1 MSINKRIQID
11 VTKLMMQGYKLELI
25 NKKIDHFRIKIQ
37 GPKDSPYEG
46 GEWTLTVQLP
56 FEYPYKSP
64 SIGFVNRIYHPNID
78 FRSGSVCLDVLNQT
92 WTPVFE
98 LQNIFEIFLPQLLLY
113 PNPSDPLN
121 EEAAKVMQTSQKE
134 FEKKAREFTKQY
146 AMKNILKQKN
156 SLGYKEEESDLSD
169 LDDLEDLED
178 LEDDDDFSDLDF

>member
-1 MSINKRIQID
+1 MSLNKRIQID

-25 NKKIDHFRIKIQ
+25 NKQIDHFRIKIQ

-46 GEWTLTVQLP
+46 GEWTLNVRLP

-113 PNPSDPLN
+113 PNPNDPLN
-121 EEAAKVMQTSQKE
+121 EEAAKVMQLNKKDYE
-134 FEKKAREFTKQY
+134 RKAREFTKQY
-146 AMKNILKQKN
+146 AIKSVLKQKN
-156 SLGYKEEESDLSD
+156 SLGYEEDLSDLSD
-169 LDDLEDLED
+169 LDELDDLDDLGE
-178 LEDDDDFSDLDF
+178 DDFSDYDF